1 MNEKQSEAVAGIM
14 DEIGYHRQDNEEA
27 DVVIYNT
34 CTVRENANL
43 KVYGRLGHLHSLK
56 DHNPGYEDHSFW
68 MYDAGAACSGQDQEV
83 LSICK
88 SCIWNP

>member
-43 KVYGRLGHLHSLK
+43 KVYGRPAQSEGSQSR
-56 DHNPGYEDHSFW
+56 YEDHSFW
-68 MYDAGAACSGQDQEV
+68 MYDAGTACSR
-83 LSICK
+83 
-88 SCIWNP
+88 